1 LINLLYTD
9 EIKKIMRKV
18 EIMDTTLRDGEQTT
32 GVSFNESEKL
42 AMAKMLLDEIRVNRI
57 EVASARVS
65 EGEFRSVRSICEW
78 AAQKGYIE
86 SVEILGFVDGTLSLD
101 WMEEAGA
108 KVINL
113 LTKGSL
119 KHLEGQLRKTPS
131 EHFKDIDNV
140 IAEAEKRGISVNV
153 YLEDWSNG
161 MIHSPD
167 YVFQMIEH
175 LSTRNIKRI
184 MLPDTLGILNPDQTM
199 EFCSSIVS
207 RFPGVHFDFHA
218 HNDYDLATANVMM
231 AVKAGV
237 AGIHTTVNGL
247 GERAGNVPLSSVI
260 GVLND
265 HLRISNTLVESKLS
279 RLSKMVELFSGLR
292 IPANKPLT
300 GEYVFTQCCGVHAD
314 GDNKGNLY
322 FNELLPE
329 RFGRF
334 RRYALGKTSGKAS
347 INKNLEELGISLSKE
362 DVEKVTQRVIELGDK
377 KETVTT
383 EDLPYI
389 ISDVLKNQTN
399 DQNIKLINYH
409 LSLARGMK
417 PVASLKVCIDDEIH
431 YETAVG
437 DGQYDAFTKAM
448 WKIYGRLK
456 RPRPVLADYV
466 VTIPPGG
473 KTDALVE
480 TSITW
485 DYEGMEYKT
494 RGLDADQTEAAIK
507 ATMKMLNI
515 IANQELKM
523 RPKSMQDD
531 A

>member
-1 LINLLYTD
+1 
-9 EIKKIMRKV
+9 MRKV

-42 AMAKMLLDEIRVNRI
+42 AIAQMLLDEIKVNRI

-65 EGEFRSVRSICEW
+65 EGEFRSVKKITSW
-78 AAQKGYIE
+78 AAKKNYLDR
-86 SVEILGFVDGTLSLD
+86 VEILSFVDGTLSLD
-101 WMEEAGA
+101 WVAEAGA
-108 KVINL
+108 TVINL

-119 KHLEGQLRKTPS
+119 KHLEGQLRKTPG
-131 EHFKDIDNV
+131 EHFNDIENV
-140 IAEAEKRGISVNV
+140 ISEAEKRGISVNV

-167 YVFQMIEH
+167 YVFMMIDH
-175 LSTRNIKRI
+175 LSTLNVKRI
-184 MLPDTLGILNPDQTM
+184 MLPDTLGILNPYQTM
-199 EFCSSIVS
+199 EFCSAITG
-207 RFPGVHFDFHA
+207 RYPDLHFDFHA
-218 HNDYDLATANVMM
+218 HNDYDLATANVMA
-231 AVKAGV
+231 AVRAGV
-237 AGIHTTVNGL
+237 NGLHTTVNGL

-265 HLRISNTLVESKLS
+265 HLKVSNTLVESKLS

-300 GEYVFTQCCGVHAD
+300 GEFVFTQCCGVHAD

-329 RFGRF
+329 RFGRL

-347 INKNLEELGISLSKE
+347 IKKNLEELGISLSTE

-389 ISDVLKNQTN
+389 ISDVLKSETN
-399 DQNIKLINYH
+399 EENIYLINYH
-409 LSLARGMK
+409 LSATRGMK
-417 PVASLKVCIDDEIH
+417 PVASVKVCIDG
-431 YETAVG
+431 ETHFETSVG

-448 WKIYGRLK
+448 WKIYAELN
-456 RPRPVLADYV
+456 RPRPVLADYI

-485 DYEGMEYKT
+485 LYEGMEYKT
-494 RGLDADQTEAAIK
+494 RGQDTDQIEAAIK

-515 IANQELKM
+515 ISNQETKIK
-523 RPKSMQDD
+523 PQSIYSEAK
-531 A
+531 